1 MHISLS
7 VYLDIYIYLYTT
19 KYIQQ
24 LQQQTTTIV
33 PIFKH
38 KSNLQKSVEKVD
50 IEIWKTDNIMAA
62 EEMLY
67 KCITYIHRKCL
78 QSTYIF

>member
-1 MHISLS
+1 VLKK
-7 VYLDIYIYLYTT
+7 LIY
-19 KYIQQ
+19 
-24 LQQQTTTIV
+24 
-33 PIFKH
+33 
-38 KSNLQKSVEKVD
+38 

-67 KCITYIHRKCL
+67 KCITYTHRKCL